1 MRPESVITRAEKQYK
16 NDHIDKFMR
25 STSGRILNVLSHG
38 TLNVGL
44 KIQKGDYTGA
54 AIQAAV
60 GMVSSLVGVDI
71 PTSCGDLTEYAIDRA
86 IEAVTDDA
94 TEAAVAE
101 SAVSVVREVTD
112 GMTTEALIAKIDSA
126 CSESQDTTTVAPA
139 SQPAQLVGCPKTLA
153 QFLASIKLDRYAEAI
168 VAEGFDELEFLLQA
182 NEADLEELIAAVKM
196 KKPHI
201 RPFKNGWVQLVAA
214 ASQKS

>member
-1 MRPESVITRAEKQYK
+1 
-16 NDHIDKFMR
+16 
-25 STSGRILNVLSHG
+25 
-38 TLNVGL
+38 
-44 KIQKGDYTGA
+44 
-54 AIQAAV
+54 
-60 GMVSSLVGVDI
+60 
-71 PTSCGDLTEYAIDRA
+71 
-86 IEAVTDDA
+86 
-94 TEAAVAE
+94 
-101 SAVSVVREVTD
+101 VSVVREVTD